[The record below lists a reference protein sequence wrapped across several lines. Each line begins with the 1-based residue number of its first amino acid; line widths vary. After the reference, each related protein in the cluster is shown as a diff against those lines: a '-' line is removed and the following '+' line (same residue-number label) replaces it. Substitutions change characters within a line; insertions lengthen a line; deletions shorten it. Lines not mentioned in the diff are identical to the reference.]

1 MTDQGQGAQV
11 SVSYSM
17 KWNQVPLQGYGELR
31 GELRGL
37 ASMLPGQVS
46 PIRFPQAGVPR
57 APCSGV
63 VVHNFNLQEAGGP
76 WEGTPASSIPL
87 CWL

>member
-1 MTDQGQGAQV
+1 
-11 SVSYSM
+11 
-17 KWNQVPLQGYGELR
+17 
-31 GELRGL
+31 
-37 ASMLPGQVS
+37 MLPGQVA
-46 PIRFPQAGVPR
+46 PLRFPQAGVPR

-63 VVHNFNLQEAGGP
+63 VVNYFNLQEAGGP